1 MGKFLQMKTEA
12 KRKLI
17 LTFFA
22 LIVILITGT
31 FGYWFLTGRENNLF
45 LCFYMTVITIT
56 TIGFGEV
63 IDMHNFY
70 EARIF
75 TVFLA
80 FTGIGLL
87 TYFVSTI
94 SVLIIEGE
102 IRESYKRKKM
112 EKEISKFENHY
123 VICGVSR
130 HSYHLIEELIDT
142 KRESVFIEISRNV
155 INNTLEKYPDL
166 NYLEGDATSDE
177 VLLKA
182 GIMNASGLFVST
194 SDDNTNL
201 VICLSARQLNPG
213 LKIVSLCM
221 NHNNSDKMKLAGA
234 NNVISPNYIGGLR
247 MASEMLRPSV
257 TSFLDTLQKYK
268 NKKLRIEQIELK
280 DKFSD
285 KKLID
290 LRLEDFKNTLVI
302 ALMKNDEWI
311 FKPEDDL
318 EIEVNDVLIVMTTP
332 EERVKLEHLTI

>member
-1 MGKFLQMKTEA
+1 MKTEA

-31 FGYWFLTGRENNLF
+31 FGYWFLTGRVNNLF

-70 EARIF
+70 EARLF

-112 EKEISKFENHY
+112 EKEISKFEDHY

-142 KRESVFIEISRNV
+142 NRESVFIEISRNV
-155 INNTLEKYPDL
+155 INKTLEKYPDM

-213 LKIVSLCM
+213 LKIVALCM

-257 TSFLDTLQKYK
+257 TNFLDILQKYK
-268 NKKLRIEQIELK
+268 NKKLRIEQIDLK

-302 ALMKNDEWI
+302 ALMKDDEWI
-311 FKPEDDL
+311 FKPEDNI
-318 EIEVNDVLIVMTTP
+318 EIEENDVLIVMTTP

>member
-1 MGKFLQMKTEA
+1 MKTEA

-17 LTFFA
+17 LTFSA

-63 IDMHNFY
+63 IDMHNYY
-70 EARIF
+70 EARLF

-102 IRESYKRKKM
+102 IRESFKRKKM

-142 KRESVFIEISRNV
+142 NRESVFIEISRNV
-155 INNTLEKYPDL
+155 IDNTLEKYPDM

-182 GIMNASGLFVST
+182 GIMNAGGLFVST

-213 LKIVSLCM
+213 IKIVSLCM

-257 TSFLDTLQKYK
+257 TNFLDTLQKYK
-268 NKKLRIEQIELK
+268 NKKLRIEQIDLK

-302 ALMKNDEWI
+302 ALMKDDEWI
-311 FKPEDDL
+311 FKPEDDID
-318 EIEVNDVLIVMTTP
+318 IEADDVLIVMTTP
-332 EERVKLEHLTI
+332 EERVKLEQLTI

>member
-1 MGKFLQMKTEA
+1 
-12 KRKLI
+12 
-17 LTFFA
+17 
-22 LIVILITGT
+22 
-31 FGYWFLTGRENNLF
+31 
-45 LCFYMTVITIT
+45 
-56 TIGFGEV
+56 
-63 IDMHNFY
+63 
-70 EARIF
+70 
-75 TVFLA
+75 
-80 FTGIGLL
+80 
-87 TYFVSTI
+87 
-94 SVLIIEGE
+94 
-102 IRESYKRKKM
+102 M
-112 EKEISKFENHY
+112 EKEIIKFENHY

-130 HSYHLIEELIDT
+130 HSYHVIEELIDT
-142 KRESVFIEISRNV
+142 NRESVFIEISRNV

-257 TSFLDTLQKYK
+257 TNFLDTLQKYK

-280 DKFSD
+280 DKFSN

-311 FKPEDDL
+311 FKPDDDID
-318 EIEVNDVLIVMTTP
+318 IETDDVLIVMTTP
-332 EERVKLEHLTI
+332 EERVKLEHLTF

>member
-1 MGKFLQMKTEA
+1 MKTEA

-70 EARIF
+70 EARLF

>member
-1 MGKFLQMKTEA
+1 MKTEA

-63 IDMHNFY
+63 IDMHNYY
-70 EARIF
+70 EARLF

-142 KRESVFIEISRNV
+142 NRESVFIEISRNV
-155 INNTLEKYPDL
+155 INNTLEKYPDM

-182 GIMNASGLFVST
+182 GIMNAGGLFVST

-257 TSFLDTLQKYK
+257 TNFLDTLQKYK
-268 NKKLRIEQIELK
+268 NKKLRIEQIDLK
-280 DKFSD
+280 DKFAD

-311 FKPEDDL
+311 FKPEDDIDI
-318 EIEVNDVLIVMTTP
+318 EIDDVLIVMTTP

>member
-1 MGKFLQMKTEA
+1 MSTEA

-17 LTFFA
+17 LTFSA

-31 FGYWFLTGRENNLF
+31 FGYWLLTGRENNLF

-63 IDMHNFY
+63 IDMHNYY
-70 EARIF
+70 EARLF

-155 INNTLEKYPDL
+155 INNTLEKYPDM

-182 GIMNASGLFVST
+182 GIMNAGGLFVST

-257 TSFLDTLQKYK
+257 TDFLDTLQKYK
-268 NKKLRIEQIELK
+268 NKKLRIEQIDLK

-311 FKPEDDL
+311 FKPEDDID
-318 EIEVNDVLIVMTTP
+318 IEADDVLIVMTTP
-332 EERVKLEHLTI
+332 EERVKLEQLTI

>member
-1 MGKFLQMKTEA
+1 MKTEA

-63 IDMHNFY
+63 IDMHNYY
-70 EARIF
+70 EARLF

-142 KRESVFIEISRNV
+142 NRESVFIEISRNV
-155 INNTLEKYPDL
+155 INNTLEKYPDM

-182 GIMNASGLFVST
+182 GIMNAGGLFVST

-213 LKIVSLCM
+213 IKIVSLCM

-257 TSFLDTLQKYK
+257 TNFLDTLQKYK
-268 NKKLRIEQIELK
+268 NKKLRIEQIDLK
-280 DKFSD
+280 DKFAD

-311 FKPEDDL
+311 FKPEDDIDI
-318 EIEVNDVLIVMTTP
+318 EIDDVLIVMTTP
-332 EERVKLEHLTI
+332 EERVKLEQLTI